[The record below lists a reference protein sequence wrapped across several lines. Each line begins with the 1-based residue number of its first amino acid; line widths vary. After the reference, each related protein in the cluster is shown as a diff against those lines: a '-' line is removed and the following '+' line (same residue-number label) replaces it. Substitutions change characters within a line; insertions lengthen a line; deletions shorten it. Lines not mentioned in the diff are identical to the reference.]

1 MYAVLAFG
9 VKGRVDVKHTAKSF
23 CTAEH
28 KLGMVGNDLPL
39 VSTLV
44 GMLVGL
50 QVVEYAIVK
59 AYIITVNKEFSV
71 PKSCVDKVDVVY
83 NLDKQ
88 NHKNNIGLQY
98 LNKLLQKT
106 NQKVVKKS

>member
-1 MYAVLAFG
+1 MYIELNIRALTHSCKKKNHYYNNQNLV
-9 VKGRVDVKHTAKSF
+9 
-23 CTAEH
+23 
-28 KLGMVGNDLPL
+28 PL
-39 VSTLV
+39 L
-44 GMLVGL
+44 LFHE
-50 QVVEYAIVK
+50 Q
-59 AYIITVNKEFSV
+59 F
-71 PKSCVDKVDVVY
+71 DKVDVVY